1 VDWNVVV
8 TAHDKGFDRAEAELR
23 DLGEVG
29 RTDYYNVLVLR
40 VEDRDAFLEALDDR
54 ATLIP
59 DLFTDAI
66 ARVAPAQRTIEF
78 EDRRSFEETAAEAA
92 RAFAPRIAGRSF
104 YVRVHRRGMKR
115 FISSDRAE
123 RVIADAMLEALAD
136 AGESA
141 SVAFDDP
148 DAVLAVETV
157 GRRAGLSVWTREE
170 LEARPYLDPG

>member
-1 VDWNVVV
+1 MDWNVVV
-8 TAHDKGFDRAEAELR
+8 TARDDGFDRAEAELR
-23 DLGEVG
+23 DLGEVA

-40 VEDRDAFLEALDDR
+40 VEDPDAFLDALDDR
-54 ATLIP
+54 GTLIP
-59 DLFTDAI
+59 DLFSDGI

-78 EDRRSFEETAAEAA
+78 EDRRSFEEAAAEAA
-92 RAFAPRIAGRSF
+92 RSFAPRLAGSSF

-115 FISSDRAE
+115 FIASDRSE
-123 RVIADAMLEALAD
+123 RVVADAVFDALEE

-141 SVAFDDP
+141 SVEFDDP

-170 LEARPYLDPG
+170 LQERPYLDPG